1 MVFIVKVAYN
11 MEMVKIAKLT
21 KIYGGNLKSRK
32 RLATALHL
40 THKIYSRLLLSNW
53 ASVEKKALANIME
66 NSRKTSTSSSTV
78 HETALPKHDRLCG

>member
-21 KIYGGNLKSRK
+21 KIYGENLKSRK

-40 THKIYSRLLLSNW
+40 TDKMYSRLLLSNW
-53 ASVEKKALANIME
+53 ACVEVLKITKLIKNSDIIMIQK
-66 NSRKTSTSSSTV
+66 S
-78 HETALPKHDRLCG
+78 

>member
-40 THKIYSRLLLSNW
+40 TQDIFKIYSRYIQDIFKIYSRLLLSNW
-53 ASVEKKALANIME
+53 ASVEVLKIKKLIKNSDIIMIQK
-66 NSRKTSTSSSTV
+66 N
-78 HETALPKHDRLCG
+78 

>member
-1 MVFIVKVAYN
+1 MVFIVKVVYN

-53 ASVEKKALANIME
+53 ASVEVLKIKKLIKNSDIIMIQK
-66 NSRKTSTSSSTV
+66 N
-78 HETALPKHDRLCG
+78 